1 MIRCLLVAVI
11 LFSLAVSSEA
21 ETYQTWETSI
31 PNQMPVQ
38 FKNWLPPGSNG
49 VGANNSEFFVLESP
63 LGHLFGH
70 LDFSAFPSTAFP
82 LKVAF
87 LYLNIRPS
95 AVSRTPNGYTERV
108 PSWTT
113 RIGYLSL
120 DANLGD
126 PIERR
131 EIEVRT
137 PDEGRSVAVWSVWP
151 QSTQGREEGLLDA
164 YSVLI
169 EVTGADGKP
178 IVRKILIEAVADGT
192 VRNVGLARTNSD
204 GESFVKPLA
213 DVTTVDELP
222 TEEQVFRDVKVLWL
236 DALSLHDSKYPDS
249 FWRKILL
256 GGTLILGHNA
266 EAQEL
271 ATRLGVAVNQ
281 RLGRGGIWSVDQP
294 GKDLSELMKGPEG
307 QYDLALK
314 KGENPFQSTFTLGKD
329 KTRELR
335 RFSIWFL
342 VSFTVFEFIVIV
354 GSLFFLQGYRRVLRW
369 LLIPLAAVV
378 YTVGGFFFVRFAVDF
393 RPEVRTFQEIDSVEG
408 WPESLVNTDVMRLG
422 FADEQASFS
431 APALAEFGWFPIN
444 PDTIPIQS
452 APANNKTLFSFR
464 QRYGR
469 FANAHIHYW
478 IPSESPCQMT
488 VNRGIVATRF
498 LQGAWLW
505 DGKYWRNLGPM
516 QPGKPVSID
525 QSRVIIDPKDI
536 SGEGG
541 PGELSQPYLNQDFLP
556 DAVRQKCTTRYMRSL
571 ANTDVGILLAID
583 DQPAPD
589 QMVDASTSE
598 IHRQTLLV
606 HQFKLS
612 TIKP

>member
-1 MIRCLLVAVI
+1 MIRCLLAAVI

-21 ETYQTWETSI
+21 ETYQAWETSI
-31 PNQMPVQ
+31 PNQVPVP
-38 FKNWLPPGSNG
+38 FKNWLPPVSD
-49 VGANNSEFFVLESP
+49 ANNAKDAEFFVLESP

-70 LDFSAFPSTAFP
+70 LDFSDFPSTAFP
-82 LKVAF
+82 LKVSF

-95 AVSRTPNGYTERV
+95 AVNRTPNGYTERV
-108 PSWTT
+108 PSWTS

-120 DANLGD
+120 DADLGE

-131 EIEVRT
+131 EIEVKT
-137 PDEGRSVAVWSVWP
+137 LDEGRSVPVWSVWP
-151 QSTQGREEGLLDA
+151 QSTQGRYEGFFDA

-169 EVTGADGKP
+169 EVAGADGKP
-178 IVRKILIEAVADGT
+178 MARKILIEAVADGT

-204 GESFVKPLA
+204 GEPFVKLLA
-213 DVTTVDELP
+213 DVTTIDELP

-236 DALSLHDSKYPDS
+236 DALSLHDSKYPDG
-249 FWRKILL
+249 FWRKVLL

-266 EAQEL
+266 ETQEL
-271 ATRLGVAVNQ
+271 ATRLGIAVNQ
-281 RLGRGGIWSVDQP
+281 RVGRGGVWSVDQP

-314 KGENPFQSTFTLGKD
+314 KGENPFQNTFTLGKD

-393 RPEVRTFQEIDSVEG
+393 RPEVRAFQEIDSVEG

-422 FADEQASFS
+422 FADEQASFN

-444 PDTIPIQS
+444 PDTTPVQS
-452 APANNKTLFSFR
+452 TSADDKTLFSFH

-469 FANAHIHYW
+469 FANAHIQYW
-478 IPSESPCQMT
+478 IPSENPCQMT
-488 VNRGIVATRF
+488 GNHGIVATRS
-498 LQGAWLW
+498 LKGAWLW

-516 QPGKPVSID
+516 QPDKPVSID
-525 QSRVIIDPKDI
+525 QSRVIVDPKDI

-556 DAVRQKCTTRYMRSL
+556 DTVRQKCTTRYMASL

-589 QMVDASTSE
+589 QMVDVPTSE